1 MSQSL
6 HVSNP
11 LPLSIRIVVA
21 LSLRLPYSSMGAVG
35 VKIGIQPELPRLLH
49 EGTMS
54 AKAESMAWAGTP
66 CHAWYIGAAPGGYFV
81 VIVSRHRGEKMV
93 LSPEVEMSLNQSLT
107 EDLWSLHIAWS
118 WVKTQPVFWS

>member
-6 HVSNP
+6 HVSNL

-66 CHAWYIGAAPGGYFV
+66 CHAWYTGAAGLLCGNCV
-81 VIVSRHRGEKMV
+81 KASWGKDGAQSR
-93 LSPEVEMSLNQSLT
+93 S
-107 EDLWSLHIAWS
+107 
-118 WVKTQPVFWS
+118 